1 LGKRLCYIG
10 FGKRFHTLQKESAV
24 LNTIRDVARIAGVS
38 VATVSRVLNEPDKVA
53 PKTQA
58 RVKEVMVELN
68 FIPNLNARSLA
79 TSRSGVIGI
88 LVNNVSGGY
97 YGRIIDSIEGEARRR
112 NVFTLI
118 NCGNHDSHDVMDAAL
133 RLASRQCDAIIASVP
148 FMDDEWLERF
158 LAMQPNAVLL
168 NCISARHRER
178 SLAVDNRHGVRLAL
192 DHLYALGH
200 RHIGLIL
207 GPEANSECQLRLSA
221 CRDWFAT
228 AQGVAEPRI
237 LAGDFS
243 AESGWQ
249 AAATLLSQHP
259 DITALFCF
267 NDHMAIGALHHAKQV
282 GKSVPE
288 QLSIIGFDNN
298 ELAVYSDPALTT
310 VAQPLEQLGERALS
324 LAQQLIAGEA
334 HEPQVLLLP
343 ELVIRQSTAAPRQ

>member
-1 LGKRLCYIG
+1 M
-10 FGKRFHTLQKESAV
+10 
-24 LNTIRDVARIAGVS
+24 NTIRDVARLAGVS

-88 LVNNVSGGY
+88 LVNNISGGY
-97 YGRIIDSIEGEARRR
+97 YARIIDSIEAEARRR

-118 NCGNHDSHDVMDAAL
+118 NCGNHDSNDVMDAAL

-148 FMDDEWLERF
+148 FMDDEGLQRF

-168 NCISARHRER
+168 NCISALHRER
-178 SLAVDNRHGVRLAL
+178 SLAVDNRYGVRLAL

-200 RHIGLIL
+200 RQIGLIS
-207 GPEANSECQLRLSA
+207 GPEENSECELRLSA
-221 CRDWFAT
+221 CRDWFQV
-228 AQGVAEPRI
+228 QGLVEPLI
-237 LAGDFS
+237 QAGDFS
-243 AESGWQ
+243 AESGRQ
-249 AAATLLSQHP
+249 AAATLLQQHP
-259 DITALFCF
+259 EITALFCF
-267 NDHMAIGALHHAKQV
+267 NDHMAIGALHHAQHI
-282 GKSVPE
+282 GMQVPE
-288 QLSIIGFDNN
+288 QLSIVGFDNN

-310 VAQPLEQLGERALS
+310 VAQPLEQLGERALH

-334 HEPQVLLLP
+334 HEPQALLLP
-343 ELVIRQSTAAPRQ
+343 ELVVRQSTASPRP